1 MTTQDSS
8 LQTGLFQHVLDSV
21 ADFLLVIGTDFRVK
35 LMNRAAREFHAVSG
49 GDPERPAY
57 CYQLFFGLDRPCDG
71 QGYDCPLIRVLE
83 SGQQVRVEQERQ
95 MAGHGLRTFE
105 LIASPLLGDDGN
117 LLGIVESLRDITERK
132 RAATLLQDHHDRLER
147 LVQIR
152 TQELLCAKED
162 AEMLYKVCPT
172 AVFTVDA
179 QCRTMSWN
187 NKAAELSGYS
197 SNELLG
203 NSCHEL
209 FVFDESSDC
218 CARSEGGPPELEG
231 MECRLRTKYGEE
243 RLISLNIKKL
253 ISHTGVTKGMIGSF
267 KDITRQKLIEAQ
279 IRGERDKFKSMLTSM
294 DQGMHIV
301 NQQYTIEFQNDV
313 LQVIFGDQI
322 GRKCYEVYRQRSTP
336 CDSCRMHRAIE
347 NHALER
353 VGEIILQ
360 GRSYHQCYAPFT
372 DSDGA
377 PKVLVVLRDI
387 TEEKQLQADTMRAA
401 QLASIGELAAGVAH
415 EINNPVNG
423 IINYAQLLLDEL
435 HDPAQKDML
444 QRVIQEGERVA
455 GIVRNLLA
463 FSRQHDEEVAHVDV
477 RAVLDD
483 ALALIGHQL
492 RKDCIIL
499 KKCTPTPL
507 PVVYVNAKHLQQ
519 VFLNLLSNAR
529 HALNVRHV
537 GCNPGKVLQLAC
549 QTTLFRGR
557 PYVEVQISDGGTGIA
572 ASTIDQIFE
581 PFFTTKKSGEGTGLG
596 LSVSKKI
603 IESFDGY
610 IFVESIF
617 GEGTTFSVLLPAD
630 TAPAVEHAGDADTA
644 PARSAT

>member
-1 MTTQDSS
+1 MTRGTDEQIE
-8 LQTGLFQHVLDSV
+8 LFQHVLDSV
-21 ADFLLVIGTDFRVK
+21 ADLLLVIGTDFRVK
-35 LMNRAAREFHAVSG
+35 LINRAAREFHALSG
-49 GDPERPAY
+49 RDPEQLDY
-57 CYQLFFGLDRPCDG
+57 CYQLFFGLDKPCDG
-71 QGYDCPLIRVLE
+71 QGYECPLIRVLE

-95 MAGHGLRTFE
+95 MTGHGLRTFE
-105 LIASPLLGDDGN
+105 LIASPLLGADGT

-132 RAATLLQDHHDRLER
+132 RAATMLQDHHDRLER

-172 AVFTVDA
+172 AVFTVDP
-179 QCRTMSWN
+179 QCRTMNWN

-218 CARSEGGPPELEG
+218 CTRAEGGPPELEG

-253 ISHTGVTKGMIGSF
+253 VSHSGVTKGMIGSF
-267 KDITRQKLIEAQ
+267 KDVTRQKLIEAQ
-279 IRGERDKFKSMLTSM
+279 IKGERDKFKSMLSSM

-301 NQQYTIEFQNDV
+301 NQQYTIEFQNDI
-313 LQVIFGDQI
+313 LKIIFGDQI
-322 GRKCYEVYRQRSTP
+322 GRKCYEVYRQRDTP
-336 CDSCRMHRAIE
+336 CNDCRMHRAIE
-347 NHALER
+347 SQTLER

-435 HDPAQKDML
+435 QDSAQADML
-444 QRVIQEGERVA
+444 QRIIQEGERVT

-463 FSRQHDEEVAHVDV
+463 FSRQHDEDFAPVEVAT
-477 RAVLDD
+477 VLDD

-499 KKCTPTPL
+499 DKKIPDPSPT
-507 PVVYVNAKHLQQ
+507 VHVSAKHLQQ

-529 HALNVRHV
+529 HALNTRYI
-537 GCNPGKVLQLAC
+537 GCDPGKILQLAC
-549 QTTLFRGR
+549 LTSLYRGR
-557 PYVEVQISDGGTGIA
+557 SYVEILISDGGAGIPGA
-572 ASTIDQIFE
+572 IIEHIFE

-603 IESFDGY
+603 IESFQGY
-610 IFVESIF
+610 IFVE
-617 GEGTTFSVLLPAD
+617 
-630 TAPAVEHAGDADTA
+630 
-644 PARSAT
+644 